1 MSPGIMKRII
11 SADHWLVIANLCL
24 VIADDWLV
32 IADVWLV
39 IADLIRNPC
48 SSNSWITGAATPDLI
63 RGRYDNVV
71 LV

>member
-11 SADHWLVIANLCL
+11 SADHWLVIANLC
-24 VIADDWLV
+24 LV

-63 RGRYDNVV
+63 RGRYDDVV

>member
-1 MSPGIMKRII
+1 MKRII
-11 SADHWLVIANLCL
+11 SADHWLVSADHWLVIANLC
-24 VIADDWLV
+24 LV